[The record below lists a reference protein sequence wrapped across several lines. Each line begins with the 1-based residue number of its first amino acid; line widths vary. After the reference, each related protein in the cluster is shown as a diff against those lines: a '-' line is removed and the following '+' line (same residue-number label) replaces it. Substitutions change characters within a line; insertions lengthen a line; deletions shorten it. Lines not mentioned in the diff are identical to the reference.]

1 MKRALV
7 VLVLASCRY
16 HATNVEDLSA
26 QCETHCA
33 TVHQRCVQNGEAA
46 KLGLPGI
53 TYDLCRRE
61 LEACQRDCRPMTAPL
76 VTGTPRDDTPTDGVL
91 WNPSTRELSCAH
103 SALRVTLTDEAAQA
117 LTRGG
122 ADAVFIN
129 LAPDS
134 VLLVRGGDKPFPPL
148 LDDWAMLHA
157 QLTGQGDAK
166 LEGQFDAQLSGSD
179 AAWSGSSD
187 GFHVSARM
195 QPHCRWL
202 TIERDGAQRRAAAAA
217 SW

>member
-76 VTGTPRDDTPTDGVL
+76 VTGTPSSDAPTDGVI
-91 WNPSTRELSCAH
+91 WAPATRQLSCAH
-103 SALRVTLTDEAAQA
+103 SALHVTLTDEGAQA

-122 ADAVFIN
+122 ADAAFVN

-134 VLLVRGGDKPFPPL
+134 ALLVRGGDQPFPSL
-148 LDDWAMLHA
+148 LEDWARLHA
-157 QLTGQGDAK
+157 QLTGQADAK
-166 LEGQFDAQLSGSD
+166 LDVHADAKTAGAD
-179 AAWSGSSD
+179 TVWTATYD
-187 GFHVSARM
+187 GFHARARER
-195 QPHCRWL
+195 PGCRWL
-202 TIERDGAQRRAAAAA
+202 TIERDGTRRRAAAGS